1 MGYLTISDGDIA
13 KTEHD
18 IITENDILEWSA
30 EHLQWY
36 LAGVND
42 FAEKM
47 IEKIREREVDN

>member
-1 MGYLTISDGDIA
+1 MSDGDIA

>member
-1 MGYLTISDGDIA
+1 MEYIMVSGKDVA
-13 KTEHD
+13 MVEHD

-42 FAEKM
+42 FAEKL
-47 IEKIREREVDN
+47 IEKTREREVDS

>member
-1 MGYLTISDGDIA
+1 MGYITLSGGDIA
-13 KTEHD
+13 MMEHD

-42 FAEKM
+42 FAEKL
-47 IEKIREREVDN
+47 IEKIREREVDS